1 MADTPEKK
9 VKNAVRKLLDKLGI
23 YHFMPPGMGLGRSGI
38 SDIIGCYNG
47 AFIAIECKAGKGKT
61 TALQDRELDAIHRTG
76 GFTFVAREDN
86 LQELEGRLLLWTNDT
101 RAKMQ
106 GFKRG

>member
-9 VKNAVRKLLDKLGI
+9 VKNSVRKILTRLGI

-47 AFIAIECKAGKGKT
+47 RFIAIECKAGKGKA
-61 TALQDRELDAIHRTG
+61 TALQERELIAICNAG
-76 GFTFVAREDN
+76 GFTYIAREDN
-86 LQELEGRLLLWTNDT
+86 LEELEGRLLLWT
-101 RAKMQ
+101 K
-106 GFKRG
+106 

>member
-9 VKNAVRKLLDKLGI
+9 VKAAVRRVLTKLDI

-38 SDIIGCYNG
+38 PDIIGCYNG
-47 AFIAIECKAGKGKT
+47 RFIAIECKAGKGKT
-61 TALQDRELDAIHRTG
+61 TALQERELQWIKDAG

-86 LQELEGRLLLWTNDT
+86 LEEMEGRLLLWT
-101 RAKMQ
+101 K
-106 GFKRG
+106 